1 MNTISRDA
9 NLRTAH
15 HHWETV
21 FQPLWMP
28 WRPER
33 PEARM
38 EIISGVGLVT
48 MKEEGVTTFTG
59 EVVSSSGGVLR
70 TRVAYYPGW
79 RVLVD
84 GKDVN
89 ATPDGQGMIS
99 TTFSSG
105 THLITTYFS
114 ETPFGLLQ
122 MVYLCYVCFGYSVR
136 LYLKNTMRI
145 AIDTTPLE
153 SGHKDRGVGMYTKLL
168 IEALQKYE
176 GNHSYH
182 FFYSGTKGT
191 QKCRYCPLSLFR
203 SVFYYPA
210 GFPSTPRVVTVHDL
224 IPLVFPEH
232 FPAGIRGRLKWQVQ
246 RWSLGRTTRIITDS
260 ESSKRDIIRLA
271 GISPQSIDV
280 VPLAAAPAFR
290 QISDKEVLKKVKKN
304 YDLPEKFVLY
314 VGDINW
320 NKNILGMITAF
331 ERVRRSPR
339 FRSGESGQAGSVKL
353 VLVGSAFL
361 DASLREVRQ

>member
-1 MNTISRDA
+1 
-9 NLRTAH
+9 
-15 HHWETV
+15 
-21 FQPLWMP
+21 
-28 WRPER
+28 
-33 PEARM
+33 
-38 EIISGVGLVT
+38 
-48 MKEEGVTTFTG
+48 
-59 EVVSSSGGVLR
+59 
-70 TRVAYYPGW
+70 
-79 RVLVD
+79 
-84 GKDVN
+84 
-89 ATPDGQGMIS
+89 
-99 TTFSSG
+99 
-105 THLITTYFS
+105 
-114 ETPFGLLQ
+114 
-122 MVYLCYVCFGYSVR
+122 
-136 LYLKNTMRI
+136 MRI

-182 FFYSGTKGT
+182 FFTRG
-191 QKCRYCPLSLFR
+191 QKVPKN
-203 SVFYYPA
+203 VDIVHYPYFDPFFITLPV
-210 GFPSTPRVVTVHDL
+210 FPSTPRVVTVHDL

-361 DASLREVRQ
+361 DASLREVQEINASIRAKKMEQDVVRIGSLVLEDLVAIYNLASVYIQPSFYEGFGLPVLEAMSCGTVVVTTGGGSLVEIAGPAAVVEPYNPDDIARGLIDALTMSVRDRKDSIGKQSVWGQQFSWQRAACETIASYKHALA